1 MPEYEEEYETEADED
16 SEDQGVR
23 GVRKAQRATEA
34 ENKRLREENAQASAD
49 RRELAAMKA
58 GLDPTDK
65 TTAFFLKHYDGDPTA
80 DALKNAAVEAG
91 VIPEVDPAV
100 ATNVGAHTQMAAAFN
115 GGESTPLGTA
125 FVGDK
130 SMRREVPADQAP
142 MWEEIEKA
150 ARNQDYGGIAETLRS
165 YGHEVGDGSEAQV
178 LPGAGS
184 PSTAPLR

>member
-1 MPEYEEEYETEADED
+1 MPEYDEEYEPDESD

-91 VIPEVDPAV
+91 VIPEVDPSTA
-100 ATNVGAHTQMAAAFN
+100 AHVTAQTQMAAAFN
-115 GGESTPLGTA
+115 GGEHAPLGTS
-125 FVGDK
+125 FIGDK

-150 ARNQDYGGIAETLRS
+150 ARNQDYAGIAETLRS
-165 YGHEVGDGSEAQV
+165 YGHEVGDGSEAQPM
-178 LPGAGS
+178 PGAG
-184 PSTAPLR
+184 APQTNPIR